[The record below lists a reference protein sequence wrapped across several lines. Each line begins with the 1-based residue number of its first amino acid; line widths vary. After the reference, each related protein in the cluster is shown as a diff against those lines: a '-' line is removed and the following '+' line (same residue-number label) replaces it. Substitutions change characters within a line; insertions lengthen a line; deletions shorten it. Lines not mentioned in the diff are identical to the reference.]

1 MRIKQ
6 LLIIC
11 LSVLLAICCT
21 ITTFAHSGR
30 TDGSGGHKDNKN
42 KSGLGSYHYHC
53 GGYPAHLHRG
63 GYCPYTNVF
72 PSSVSITVGKKVL
85 GIGEKTDISGA
96 VYPANSCNTNITW
109 DCSDSSVVRMKNGT
123 IEAVGYG
130 TATITAKSFNGKVGS
145 VKITVKEIT
154 AEKVTINNIP
164 TDDKLYIGESFQLT
178 STITPSN
185 VDNPAITWSSS
196 DSTIATVDNKGN
208 VALKASG
215 NVKILATASN
225 GVKGVWQVQ
234 VKERFVVSLD
244 IDKTAL
250 VMLLGSTQEL
260 KASVT
265 PSNAT
270 HPEIQWS
277 TSDSSIVDVSAD
289 GTLTAVSCG
298 NAVVTATSTNDISK
312 SVEITVNEIVA
323 ESISIEG
330 EATILLGE
338 DTVLNA
344 IILPANTTVKD
355 VVWSVDDTSIASISE
370 DGRITALTIGTTI
383 VRAKQKD
390 VENYLEI
397 SVLPIDVTE
406 IIITSSNGSSL
417 NKDETTEFSAEFIP
431 SNATYKN
438 ITWST
443 SDESIATIDENG
455 VLTTHRTGTVMVI
468 ATTDGGFV
476 TEYKLNILSPVAG
489 LITLVGVGGAA
500 AGIGVAVKKKKKS
513 KKIKTK
519 RGLRF

>member
-1 MRIKQ
+1 M
-6 LLIIC
+6 
-11 LSVLLAICCT
+11 
-21 ITTFAHSGR
+21 
-30 TDGSGGHKDNKN
+30 
-42 KSGLGSYHYHC
+42 
-53 GGYPAHLHRG
+53 
-63 GYCPYTNVF
+63 
-72 PSSVSITVGKKVL
+72 
-85 GIGEKTDISGA
+85 
-96 VYPANSCNTNITW
+96 
-109 DCSDSSVVRMKNGT
+109 
-123 IEAVGYG
+123 
-130 TATITAKSFNGKVGS
+130 
-145 VKITVKEIT
+145 
-154 AEKVTINNIP
+154 
-164 TDDKLYIGESFQLT
+164 
-178 STITPSN
+178 
-185 VDNPAITWSSS
+185 
-196 DSTIATVDNKGN
+196 
-208 VALKASG
+208 
-215 NVKILATASN
+215 
-225 GVKGVWQVQ
+225 
-234 VKERFVVSLD
+234 
-244 IDKTAL
+244 
-250 VMLLGSTQEL
+250 
-260 KASVT
+260 
-265 PSNAT
+265 
-270 HPEIQWS
+270 
-277 TSDSSIVDVSAD
+277 
-289 GTLTAVSCG
+289 
-298 NAVVTATSTNDISK
+298 
-312 SVEITVNEIVA
+312 
-323 ESISIEG
+323 
-330 EATILLGE
+330 
-338 DTVLNA
+338 LNA